1 MFRLNLNYR
10 FVFESIYVKPK
21 HTYIDYET
29 RRYNKAFRHR
39 KSRIG
44 AGPEAWEITPFQT
57 PLPWDFIEINRQNQQ
72 GDCRNPR
79 LLPRF
84 RIPVATGIQER
95 WHQGIGDRKRP
106 KTQTNT
112 QQRGTR
118 EGRAQSSLGKPGKP
132 EIGQG
137 RFREGNRHFS
147 IPLHAET
154 FFRSL
159 GAGYKRIRLTPKGK
173 PSPQL
178 LESAVERLQELDKL
192 EISGH
197 IDLLFGDESHVCTG
211 GYVPYGWQFPD
222 EKVSIKAEKSG
233 RLNIFGMISR
243 NNRYHGFATTENIN
257 SEKFIDYMDEFT
269 MTLEKLTV
277 LVLDNASIHKSKKV
291 KERLGEWKKRG
302 LYIFYLPQY
311 SPHLNLA
318 ETLWRILK
326 GKWIKPELYLSK
338 ETLFSAVQNILDG
351 IGTEYKVRYSHV
363 A

>member
-1 MFRLNLNYR
+1 MFNLNLNYR

-21 HTYIDYET
+21 YTYIDYET

-39 KSRIG
+39 ENRIG
-44 AGPEAWEITPFQT
+44 AGPEVWEITSFQT
-57 PLPWDFIEINRQNQQ
+57 PLPWDFVEINGQNEQ
-72 GDCRNPR
+72 GDRRNSR

-95 WHQGIGDRKRP
+95 RRQGIGDRKRP

-118 EGRAQSSLGKPGKP
+118 EGCTQSSLGKPGKP

-147 IPLHAET
+147 ISLHAET

-159 GAGYKRIRLTPKGK
+159 GAGYKRIRLTPKGE

-197 IDLLFGDESHVCTG
+197 IDLFFGDESHVCTS

-222 EKVSIKAEKSG
+222 EKVSIKAEKCG

-243 NNRYHGFATTENIN
+243 NNRYHGFTTTENIN
-257 SEKFIDYMDEFT
+257 SEKFIEYMDDFT
-269 MTLEKLTV
+269 LTLEKLTV
-277 LVLDNASIHKSKKV
+277 LVLDNASIHKSRKV
-291 KERLGEWKKRG
+291 KERLEEWKKRG
-302 LYIFYLPQY
+302 LYIFFLPPY

-326 GKWIKPELYLSK
+326 GKWIKPEHYLSK
-338 ETLFSAVQNILDG
+338 ETLFSAVQNILG
-351 IGTEYKVRYSHV
+351 GVGAEYRVRYSHV